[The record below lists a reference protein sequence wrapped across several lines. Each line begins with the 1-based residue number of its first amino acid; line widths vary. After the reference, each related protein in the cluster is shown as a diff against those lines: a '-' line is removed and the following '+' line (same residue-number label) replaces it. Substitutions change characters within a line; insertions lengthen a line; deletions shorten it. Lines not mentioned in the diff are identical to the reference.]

1 MIVDKIDISIKKT
14 AESNLSKLDTSRLP
28 FGKTFSDHMFV
39 ADYANGA
46 WTNYRIEPYGKLEFS
61 PSCLV
66 FHYGQAIFEGMKAY
80 RTIDNKVALFRPE
93 ANIARFNKSAQRMCM
108 PEVPDELFM
117 EALKK
122 LVEIDSEWVPKGENN
137 SLYIRPFM
145 IATDEYLGV
154 KASEKYKFIIVTGP
168 VGPYYT
174 EPVKVCIETKYT
186 RAFEGGTGFAK
197 AAGNYAAT
205 LLSAK
210 RATLNGYTQM
220 VWTDAFE
227 HNYIEEAGTMNMMF
241 VIDNVLIT
249 PPLSTTILAGVTR
262 DSVIKLAKE
271 LNYKVEERKIGV
283 MEIVSAASEGRL
295 QEAFG
300 TGTAA
305 TIAQICL
312 INYEGK
318 DIVLPMNETTNALSN
333 SIAKHLSN
341 IRTGVVPDTNHWLTY
356 VN

>member
-46 WTNYRIEPYGKLEFS
+46 WTNYSIEPYGKLEFS

-262 DSVIKLAKE
+262 DSVITLAKDSGIE
-271 LNYKVEERKIGV
+271 VEERRILIS
-283 MEIVSAASEGRL
+283 EIVEAYKNGSL
-295 QEAFG
+295 KEAFG
-300 TGTAA
+300 TGTAV
-305 TIAQICL
+305 TVNPIHSITFEEEKM
-312 INYEGK
+312 I
-318 DIVLPMNETTNALSN
+318 ILS
-333 SIAKHLSN
+333 KE
-341 IRTGVVPDTNHWLTY
+341 D
-356 VN
+356 